1 MKKLCEIGWFGKFCD
16 NDPGS
21 PHILH
26 DREVVVHSF
35 EERRELVLHD
45 REVVVHSFE
54 ERRELVK
61 ETIKR
66 FIDEYL
72 YEYTSQ
78 DALHE
83 CIDRFLKNE
92 GL

>member
-21 PHILH
+21 PHI
-26 DREVVVHSF
+26 
-35 EERRELVLHD
+35 LHD